1 MLFDAPRTLLLVG
14 ANPALRRLAAI
25 VGTRSGWRIEAASD
39 VASASILLQK
49 NTQIKA
55 MLLSDWRPGSESI
68 EKLLAS
74 CADVPVIVTG
84 AGSSSL
90 DAIRAG
96 ASDFLATPVT
106 PDRLVAAL
114 SEAGDR
120 RRRKG
125 ELRPMTEKASPPLG
139 FEEIVGS
146 TPSFRAALAV
156 AAKAARSRLPVLVEG
171 EIGTGKEMIALAIHG
186 AGPRA
191 RTPLASIDCGAVF
204 PNSLE
209 SALFGHEKGA
219 FAGAFDRQPGRLEQA
234 DGGTLFIDD
243 VTALPLDAQDRL
255 LHFIRSGELRRIG
268 ARGFKPVD
276 ARIIVGAGAPLVG
289 QVAEG
294 KFREDLRRQLC
305 AVHVQIPPL
314 RDRRGDIPDLA
325 RHLLARICRQPG
337 MRPLGITDD
346 ALEVLM
352 AYGWPGNVRQLH
364 GALLR
369 AALGCEGN
377 ALTAADLPHVAHE
390 ATFSNRADDY
400 QARPLNGASAAA
412 ALAHAPGI
420 TLYRPD
426 GNVRSLDD
434 IEADVIRLAIGHY
447 QGRMTEVARR
457 LGIGRSTLYRKLAE
471 LGISDAA

>member
-1 MLFDAPRTLLLVG
+1 MLFDAPRTLLLIG
-14 ANPALRRLAAI
+14 ADPALRRLAAI
-25 VGTRSGWRIEAASD
+25 VGTREGWRIEALPD
-39 VASASILLQK
+39 VASASTVLQK
-49 NTQIKA
+49 AAQPNTA
-55 MLLSDWRPGSESI
+55 LLSGWSLGSDSL

-74 CADVPVIVTG
+74 RADLPVIVTG
-84 AGSSSL
+84 AGSAAF

-114 SEAGDR
+114 REAGDR
-120 RRRKG
+120 RRRRG
-125 ELRPMTEKASPPLG
+125 ELRPVTEKASPPLA
-139 FEEIVGS
+139 FDEIVGS
-146 TPSFRAALAV
+146 TPAFRAALAV
-156 AAKAARSRLPVLVEG
+156 AAKAARSRLPVLIEG
-171 EIGTGKEMIALAIHG
+171 ERGTGKETVALAIHR

-191 RTPLASIDCGAVF
+191 GRPLVGIDCGAAF
-204 PNSLE
+204 PNLIE

-243 VTALPLDAQDRL
+243 VAALPVEAQDRL
-255 LHFIRSGELRRIG
+255 LHFIKTGELRRIG
-268 ARGFKPVD
+268 ARGFKPIDV
-276 ARIIVGAGAPLVG
+276 RIIAGAGAPLLR

-294 KFREDLRRQLC
+294 RFREDLCRHLC

-314 RDRRGDIPDLA
+314 RERRGDIPDLA
-325 RHLLARICRQPG
+325 RHMLARISQQPG
-337 MRPLGITDD
+337 MRPLGIRDD

-352 AYGWPGNVRQLH
+352 AYGWPGNVRQLQS
-364 GALLR
+364 ALLR
-369 AALGCEGN
+369 AALACQGN
-377 ALTAADLPHVAHE
+377 ALTAADLPRVAQE
-390 ATFSNRADDY
+390 ASFSNRSDDY
-400 QARPLNGASAAA
+400 QAEPLGGASAAA

-426 GNVRSLDD
+426 GNLRSLDE